1 MAGPFK
7 LRSGNTPPFKQ
18 MGSSKALQSKIAK
31 EFKLPVSK
39 KLTKT
44 GQIEYVKYNAA
55 GNRVDM
61 MGNEHT
67 AKARANR
74 NRIGA
79 PKQKGNVDYKAKS
92 KLPKNFNAK
101 GGPSTT
107 PGYKDTKIAKA
118 AKHKKSFDARQVSKQ
133 KGKQFV
139 KGLKKA
145 GKFVGGKTLGV
156 AGMMMAKSAS
166 ADQPGTGKH
175 GGTKTGTYN
184 PKTNKYE

>member
-7 LRSGNTPPFKQ
+7 LRSGNAPPFKQ

-31 EFKLPVSK
+31 EFKLPVS
-39 KLTKT
+39 
-44 GQIEYVKYNAA
+44 
-55 GNRVDM
+55 
-61 MGNEHT
+61 
-67 AKARANR
+67 
-74 NRIGA
+74 
-79 PKQKGNVDYKAKS
+79 QKVS
-92 KLPKNFNAK
+92 MPKNFNIK
-101 GGPSTT
+101 GDPSTT
-107 PGYKDTKIAKA
+107 PGFKDTKIAKA

-139 KGLKKA
+139 KGLKKAGKFVGKA

-184 PKTNKYE
+184 PKTGRYE